1 MEISKLGLNV
11 FYGHSEIIRNYCGY
25 PEELPLPLVIQ
36 HGGSAYYNLFE
47 ITNEY
52 LFDYWVWN
60 EEVKEMNIKDHAIPP
75 YTLHVLGAPFIYLAD
90 ELKLSFTDIERKGT
104 IVFPGHSTPC
114 CPLIKDFEEYANQLE
129 ILPDQFHPI
138 TVCLHPYDI
147 FQSLHIPFENKG
159 FTVVSCVPDVITY
172 HQEIVNNINLFWQ
185 IYEQSYTSSYL
196 TNFIHYCAGK
206 KYATS
211 NSWSTGAYYSM
222 YLGLQ
227 FFFYGQKNQY
237 GRGEYPGAT
246 SADLEYYQK
255 MEALFSLS
263 NDGQVVDIETQWE
276 IASKRLGVDQK
287 MGSNELYSYLTNL
300 YQSRPY
306 VEGLRHKF
314 TLLAET
320 EAQVQNLQAQLQESS
335 VQIQEVKTQLQSI
348 ESENKHLK
356 SQLNQVKT
364 LTEICEFQLKN
375 SQLKSD
381 EYYAF
386 LSKTRNELGKLQS
399 LLDVSSELDIGLDS
413 QALEQLLSNYK
424 DSLEK
429 DSGNPLHYYQLGK
442 IWMQANCFE
451 NAISCYRNA
460 ILLDNNQPSF
470 YSELAEALIQLGELN
485 EAVSYYRHAI
495 HLKRSLTKNQHL
507 IP

>member
-1 MEISKLGLNV
+1 ME
-11 FYGHSEIIRNYCGY
+11 
-25 PEELPLPLVIQ
+25 
-36 HGGSAYYNLFE
+36 
-47 ITNEY
+47 T
-52 LFDYWVWN
+52 
-60 EEVKEMNIKDHAIPP
+60 
-75 YTLHVLGAPFIYLAD
+75 TLSLTD
-90 ELKLSFTDIERKGT
+90 EG
-104 IVFPGHSTPC
+104 
-114 CPLIKDFEEYANQLE
+114 Q
-129 ILPDQFHPI
+129 
-138 TVCLHPYDI
+138 
-147 FQSLHIPFENKG
+147 
-159 FTVVSCVPDVITY
+159 VPD
-172 HQEIVNNINLFWQ
+172 
-185 IYEQSYTSSYL
+185 
-196 TNFIHYCAGK
+196 
-206 KYATS
+206 
-211 NSWSTGAYYSM
+211 
-222 YLGLQ
+222 
-227 FFFYGQKNQY
+227 
-237 GRGEYPGAT
+237 R
-246 SADLEYYQK
+246 
-255 MEALFSLS
+255 
-263 NDGQVVDIETQWE
+263 ETQWK
-276 IASKRLGVDQK
+276 IASTRLGVKHK
-287 MGSNELYSYLTNL
+287 MGKDELLSYLKNL
-300 YQSRPY
+300 YQARPY

-335 VQIQEVKTQLQSI
+335 VQIQEVKTKLQSI

-386 LSKTRNELGKLQS
+386 LSKPRNELGKLQS
-399 LLDVSSELDIGLDS
+399 LLDVSSELDLGLDS
-413 QALEQLLSNYK
+413 QVLEQLLSNYK

-495 HLKRSLTKNQHL
+495 HLKRSLTKNQPL